1 MPSVEQ
7 TPEIVK
13 VERIAPGGSGI
24 ARLSTG
30 EVVFVESSAPG
41 DEIEIANIERRKGI
55 AHASI
60 TRILSAGPGRVAAF
74 CPHAQQCGG
83 CDFMHLSLD
92 AQREAKLTMLDDAL
106 RRVGDGPQGNVP
118 IGFVPSDVS
127 VGYRSRCRLH
137 ANGNGDVGFLA
148 ARSKQVVVPTQC
160 AVASPGINAA
170 LSALARASTT
180 ARRALSFCERIE
192 LREAAGEPQLV
203 ARLVPKPKALLTAE
217 IYTPLFPPGTR
228 VVVAGHPD
236 EALLVQR
243 FRLPGSVEMVVPAA
257 AFTQVNQV
265 INQKLVSALLDAV
278 ARHQACTFLDA
289 YAGAGNF
296 TLPLLAHG
304 LKGEAVDIYAAGVY
318 CARSVARDHGW
329 SFDGFQVGDARKL
342 MTALVRAKRQF
353 DLVLLDPPR
362 EGSKNV
368 LQATLQLKP
377 KLILLVA
384 CDPVALARDLRALVN
399 AGCRVEKLTVFDMFP
414 HTHHFETLAEVSV

>member
-1 MPSVEQ
+1 MPSAEQ
-7 TPEIVK
+7 MPEIIK

-30 EVVFVESSAPG
+30 EVVFVESTAPG
-41 DEIEIANIERRKGI
+41 DEIEVAHIERRKGI
-55 AHASI
+55 AHA
-60 TRILSAGPGRVAAF
+60 RVERLLSAGPGRVAPI

-83 CDFMHLSLD
+83 CDFMHLSLE
-92 AQREAKLTMLDDAL
+92 AQREAKLAMLEDAL
-106 RRVGDGPQGNVP
+106 RRVGDSPQGNVP
-118 IGFVPSDVS
+118 VGFVPSDEP

-137 ANGNGDVGFLA
+137 TNSNGDVGFLA
-148 ARSKQVVVPTQC
+148 ARSKQLVVPAQC

-170 LSALARASTT
+170 LSALAQVNPA
-180 ARRALSFCERIE
+180 ARRALSFCEQIE
-192 LREAAGEPQLV
+192 LREAANEPRLV
-203 ARLVPKPKALLTAE
+203 ARLVPKPKACLTAE
-217 IYTPLFPPGTR
+217 NYTPLFPPGTR
-228 VVVAGHPD
+228 VVVAGQPD

-257 AFTQVNQV
+257 AFTQVNQF
-265 INQKLVSALLDAV
+265 INQKLVSAVLDAV
-278 ARHQACTFLDA
+278 ARHEVCTFLDA

-304 LKGEAVDIYAAGVY
+304 LKGEAMDMHAAGVY
-318 CARSVARDHGW
+318 CARSVARDRGW

-342 MTALVRAKRQF
+342 MTALVRAKREF

-362 EGSKNV
+362 DGSKDV
-368 LQATLQLKP
+368 LQVALQLKP

-399 AGCRVEKLTVFDMFP
+399 AGGQVEKLTVFDMFP

>member
-1 MPSVEQ
+1 MPSAEQ
-7 TPEIVK
+7 MPEIIK

-24 ARLSTG
+24 GRLSTG
-30 EVVFVESSAPG
+30 ELVFVESTAPG
-41 DEIEIANIERRKGI
+41 DEIEVATLERRKGI
-55 AHASI
+55 AHA
-60 TRILSAGPGRVAAF
+60 RVGRLLNAGPGRVVPF

-83 CDFMHLSLD
+83 CDFMHLSSD
-92 AQREAKLTMLDDAL
+92 AQREAKLAILEDAL
-106 RRVGDGPQGNVP
+106 RRVGDTPQGHVP

-127 VGYRSRCRLH
+127 VGYRSRCSLH
-137 ANGNGDVGFLA
+137 TNGNGEVGFLA
-148 ARSKQVVVPTQC
+148 TRSNQLVVPAQC

-170 LSALARASTT
+170 LSALAQANAA

-192 LREAAGEPQLV
+192 LREAADEPRLI
-203 ARLVPKPKALLTAE
+203 ARLVPKPKAHLAAE
-217 IYTPLFPPGTR
+217 NYTPFFPLGTR

-236 EALLVQR
+236 EAQLVQR

-265 INQKLVSALLDAV
+265 INQKLVSAVLDAV
-278 ARHQACTFLDA
+278 ARHGVCTFLDG

-304 LKGEAVDIYAAGVY
+304 LEGEAMDIHAPGVY
-318 CARSVARDHGW
+318 CARSVARDRGW
-329 SFDGFQVGDARKL
+329 SFDGFQVGDARQL

-368 LQATLQLKP
+368 LQVALQLKP
-377 KLILLVA
+377 RLVVLVA
-384 CDPVALARDLRALVN
+384 CDPVALARDLRALVS
-399 AGCRVEKLTVFDMFP
+399 AGGQVEKLTVFDMFP
-414 HTHHFETLAEVSV
+414 HTHHFETLAEVAF